1 MKSYVEH
8 ANISVVDAQKTIE
21 FLMAAVPEWKVRGS
35 GKVDNWFGR
44 SIEWFHVGDEHSYI
58 AISSG
63 GKGEANHWTSQFT
76 GVKHVGIVVP
86 DVEVL
91 IGRLS
96 DAGYELDHRGA
107 EHPFRKNVYYMEDHG
122 MQFEFIEYFSDEF
135 SERNDYSDE

>member
-8 ANISVVDAQKTIE
+8 ANISVVDAQKTIQ
-21 FLMAAVPEWKVRGS
+21 FLIAAVPEWTVRGG

-44 SIEWFHVGDEHSYI
+44 TIEWFHVGDDHSYI

-86 DVEVL
+86 NVEAL
-91 IGRLS
+91 IERLKT
-96 DAGYELDHRGA
+96 AGYELDHRGD

-122 MQFEFIEYFSDEF
+122 MQFEFIEYFSDVH
-135 SERNDYSDE
+135 SERNDYSH